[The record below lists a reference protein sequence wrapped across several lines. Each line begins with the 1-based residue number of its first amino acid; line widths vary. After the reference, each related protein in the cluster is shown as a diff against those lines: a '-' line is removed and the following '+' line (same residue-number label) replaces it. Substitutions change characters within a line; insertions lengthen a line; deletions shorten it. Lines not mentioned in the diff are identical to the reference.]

1 MAGSARWLVSWLCR
15 FVIWLPLHAG
25 LPEGQE
31 GLILPRCQ
39 ENPQVKTSE
48 DCAAV
53 VDHMS

>member
-1 MAGSARWLVSWLCR
+1 MAGSARWLLSWLCR

-31 GLILPRCQ
+31 GLILPSCQ

-53 VDHMS
+53 VGHMS